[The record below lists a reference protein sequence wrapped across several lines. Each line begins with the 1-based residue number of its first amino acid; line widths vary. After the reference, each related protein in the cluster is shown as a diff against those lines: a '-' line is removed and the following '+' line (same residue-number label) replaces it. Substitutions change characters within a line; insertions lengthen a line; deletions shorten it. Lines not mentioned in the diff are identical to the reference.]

1 MKDRLDP
8 ASAALAAAPAAAAL
22 TPVDAPASAAQPAEA
37 AVDLRVTTASP
48 TPATASPAHGPATRA
63 MPPVPPSAAAGPVW
77 VDAGVPE
84 SARNLL
90 LDQAAHAMLARAT
103 SGLSPASFLLAWLD
117 WLVHLA
123 FAPGKQSE
131 LREEARRQATWLAQ
145 ALLTPA
151 ESAEPDGPRPAAAA
165 PPGAGPDHLPR
176 DPRFADPAWQ
186 RWPYN
191 LLRDG
196 FLATEAWWQTA
207 TTGVR
212 GVTPHHEHVVS
223 FAARQWLDAACP
235 ANLPW
240 LNPEVIEATR
250 RENGANLVRGALN
263 FSADWL
269 RSLTQEPPPGTE
281 AFQVGRDVAVTPG
294 QVVYR
299 NDLIELIQYTPTTPH
314 VYPEPVLILPSW
326 IMKYYILDLS
336 PHNSLVRWLVEQGHT
351 VFMVSWRNPGE
362 ADRDIGMDDYLRLGP
377 MAALD
382 AVTTIVPDHRVH
394 AMGYCLGGT
403 LMAIAAAAWARDDD
417 TRIATLTLL
426 AAQTDFEEPG
436 ELSLFIDDSQI
447 TFLEDQMWARG
458 YLDGSQMGGSFTF
471 LNTRDL
477 VWSRAVRDY
486 LLGTRLPLND
496 LMAWNADTTRMPYR
510 MHVEY
515 LRSLYLRNDLAHG
528 AYRVGD
534 KPVSLNDVRVPIF
547 AVGTVKDHVSPW
559 RSVYKIHQLCDAE
572 ITFALTNGGH
582 NAGIVSEPGHRNRR
596 FQLHTRP
603 HHGKHLD
610 ADTWLAL
617 ARPHEGSWWLAWH
630 DWLVRR
636 SGPLSAPPPVGAP
649 GRGLPPLEPAP
660 GRYVLQR

>member
-1 MKDRLDP
+1 MKDRLESPLSVATP
-8 ASAALAAAPAAAAL
+8 AAPSAATSASAAALAAAPAAPAAAPPAMLPAASPPSSL
-22 TPVDAPASAAQPAEA
+22 TPD
-37 AVDLRVTTASP
+37 
-48 TPATASPAHGPATRA
+48 TPAREPGSSRGEGGEAGPAGA
-63 MPPVPPSAAAGPVW
+63 QEAP
-77 VDAGVPE
+77 
-84 SARNLL
+84 RNLL
-90 LDQAAHAMLARAT
+90 LDQAAHALLARYT
-103 SGLSPASFLLAWLD
+103 NGLSPASFLLSMLD
-117 WLVHLA
+117 WWIHLA

-131 LREEARRQATWLAQ
+131 LRELARQQAMRLAD
-145 ALLTPA
+145 ALLSPA
-151 ESAEPDGPRPAAAA
+151 EPGETGVEAAPAASA
-165 PPGAGPDHLPR
+165 DRR
-176 DPRFADPAWQ
+176 DARFAAPAWQ
-186 RWPYN
+186 QWPWS
-191 LLRDG
+191 LLRDV
-196 FLATEAWWQTA
+196 FLMSEAWWGAA

-223 FAARQWLDAACP
+223 FAARQWLDAMCP
-235 ANLPW
+235 ANVPW

-250 RENGANLVRGALN
+250 RENGANLMRGALN

-269 RSLTQEPPPGTE
+269 RSLTQAPPPGTE

-299 NDLIELIQYTPTTPH
+299 NDLIELIQYTPTTAQVH
-314 VYPEPVLILPSW
+314 PEPVLILPSW

-351 VFMVSWRNPGE
+351 VFMVSWRNPGPQ
-362 ADRDIGMDDYLRLGP
+362 DRNLGMDDYLRAGP
-377 MAALD
+377 LAALD
-382 AVTTIVPDHRVH
+382 AVSTILPGRRVH

-403 LMAIAAAAWARDDD
+403 LLAIAAAALARDDD
-417 TRIATLTLL
+417 QRIATLSLL

-436 ELSLFIDDSQI
+436 ELSLFIDESQI
-447 TFLEDQMWARG
+447 TYLEDQMWARG
-458 YLDGSQMGGSFTF
+458 FLDGSQMGGSFTF

-477 VWSRAVRDY
+477 VWSRMVRDY
-486 LLGTRLPLND
+486 LLGTRMPLND

-534 KPVSLNDVRVPIF
+534 KPVSLNDVRVPVF

-572 ITFALTNGGH
+572 ITFALTSGGH

-596 FQLHTRP
+596 YQLHTRP

-636 SGPLSAPPPVGAP
+636 SGPLTPPPAMGAP
-649 GRGLPPLEPAP
+649 DRGLPPLEPAP
-660 GRYVLQR
+660 GQYVLQR

>member
-1 MKDRLDP
+1 MKDRQESPVSTVPP
-8 ASAALAAAPAAAAL
+8 AAIPPAPSSSASSATVAAGAAAPAA
-22 TPVDAPASAAQPAEA
+22 PA
-37 AVDLRVTTASP
+37 AVP
-48 TPATASPAHGPATRA
+48 PATLPLAWPGAGPQARATRHAGGQRGEGGEGPATGTQEA
-63 MPPVPPSAAAGPVW
+63 S
-77 VDAGVPE
+77 
-84 SARNLL
+84 RNLL
-90 LDQAAHAMLARAT
+90 LDQAAHALLARYT
-103 SGLSPASFLLAWLD
+103 NGLSPASFLLSMLD
-117 WLVHLA
+117 WWIHLA

-131 LREEARRQATWLAQ
+131 LRDLARQQAMRLAD
-145 ALLTPA
+145 ALLASGEGSEPGADAPA
-151 ESAEPDGPRPAAAA
+151 PVLGNGHDSRFAAAA
-165 PPGAGPDHLPR
+165 
-176 DPRFADPAWQ
+176 WQ
-186 RWPYN
+186 QWPWS

-196 FLATEAWWQTA
+196 FLMTESWWDAA

-223 FAARQWLDAACP
+223 FAARQWLDAMCP
-235 ANLPW
+235 ANVPW

-250 RENGANLVRGALN
+250 RENGANLMRGALN

-269 RSLTQEPPPGTE
+269 RSLTQAPPPGTE
-281 AFQVGRDVAVTPG
+281 SFQVGRDVAVTPG

-299 NDLIELIQYTPTTPH
+299 NDLIELIQYTPTTPRVH
-314 VYPEPVLILPSW
+314 PEPVLILPSW

-351 VFMVSWRNPGE
+351 VFMVSWRNPGPQ
-362 ADRDIGMDDYLRLGP
+362 DRDLGMDDYLRSGP
-377 MAALD
+377 LAALD
-382 AVTTIVPDHRVH
+382 AVSTVLPGRRVH

-403 LMAIAAAAWARDDD
+403 LLAIAAAALARDDD
-417 TRIATLTLL
+417 QRIATLSLL

-436 ELSLFIDDSQI
+436 ELSLFIDESQI
-447 TFLEDQMWARG
+447 TYLEDQMWARG
-458 YLDGSQMGGSFTF
+458 FLDGSQMGGSFTF

-477 VWSRAVRDY
+477 VWSRVLRDY
-486 LLGTRLPLND
+486 LLGTRAPLND

-534 KPVSLNDVRVPIF
+534 KPVSLNDVRVPVF

-572 ITFALTNGGH
+572 ITFALTSGGH

-596 FQLHTRP
+596 YQLHTRP

-630 DWLVRR
+630 DWLARR
-636 SGPLSAPPPVGAP
+636 SGPLAEPPPMGAP
-649 GRGLPPLEPAP
+649 DRGLPPLEPAP
-660 GRYVLQR
+660 GRYVMQR

>member
-1 MKDRLDP
+1 M
-8 ASAALAAAPAAAAL
+8 
-22 TPVDAPASAAQPAEA
+22 
-37 AVDLRVTTASP
+37 
-48 TPATASPAHGPATRA
+48 
-63 MPPVPPSAAAGPVW
+63 
-77 VDAGVPE
+77 
-84 SARNLL
+84 
-90 LDQAAHAMLARAT
+90 
-103 SGLSPASFLLAWLD
+103 SPASFLLSMLD
-117 WLVHLA
+117 WWIHLA

-131 LREEARRQATWLAQ
+131 LRHLAREQAVRLADALLAPGEGVEPGAQ
-145 ALLTPA
+145 AQ
-151 ESAEPDGPRPAAAA
+151 AAA
-165 PPGAGPDHLPR
+165 PANGR
-176 DPRFADPAWQ
+176 DGRFAAPAWQ
-186 RWPYN
+186 QWPWS

-196 FLATEAWWQTA
+196 FLMTEAWWDAA

-223 FAARQWLDAACP
+223 FAARQWLDAMCP

-250 RENGANLVRGALN
+250 RENGANLMRGALN

-269 RSLTQEPPPGTE
+269 RSLTQAPPPGTE

-299 NDLIELIQYTPTTPH
+299 NDLIELIQYTPTTARVH
-314 VYPEPVLILPSW
+314 PEPVLILPSW

-351 VFMVSWRNPGE
+351 VFMVSWRNPGPQ
-362 ADRDIGMDDYLRLGP
+362 DRNLGMDDYLRSGP
-377 MAALD
+377 LAALD
-382 AVTTIVPDHRVH
+382 AVSTILPGRRVH

-403 LMAIAAAAWARDDD
+403 LLAIAAAALARDDD
-417 TRIATLTLL
+417 QRIATLSLL

-436 ELSLFIDDSQI
+436 ELSLFIDESQI
-447 TFLEDQMWARG
+447 TYLEDQMWARG
-458 YLDGSQMGGSFTF
+458 FLDGSQMGGSFTF

-477 VWSRAVRDY
+477 VWSRMVRDY
-486 LLGTRLPLND
+486 LLGTRMPLND

-534 KPVSLNDVRVPIF
+534 KPVSLNDVRVPVF

-572 ITFALTNGGH
+572 ITFALTSGGH

-596 FQLHTRP
+596 YQLHTRP

-610 ADTWLAL
+610 PDTWLAL

-636 SGPLSAPPPVGAP
+636 SGPLTPPPA
-649 GRGLPPLEPAP
+649 
-660 GRYVLQR
+660 